1 MGRRVSG
8 EASIYPIKKDGKTV
22 KWAGAL
28 SLGFVDGKRIRK
40 KIERATRK
48 EVADEIASLK
58 KQQAQGVN
66 LRAKQPTVRDHCLPW
81 LENTFALKARP
92 KSVETYRQ
100 MFTYHIF
107 PAFGAMKLKDVTHR
121 GVQALVAQMH
131 AADFAT
137 KTISL
142 MRAAGRQ
149 AWKKAMQEGLTDT
162 NPFQDLTLPAAD
174 GKETVFLTVPQAK
187 AFILAARGDRLEVA
201 QRLMLSLGMRRGEV
215 CGLRWGKDVDLAAG
229 TLTVNGT
236 LQYIHGHGLEWGEP
250 KTDAGRRAYKLPPS
264 LLAAL
269 VWHKQQ
275 QDRERAQMGARWK
288 DSGYVFCST
297 TTGGALNSNNL
308 YNAFK
313 RAATIAGLPKDAS
326 PHSLR
331 HSCASFLH
339 AEGASLKKI
348 SSYLGHAN
356 TAITSNVYVHLFQD
370 EIDEGVVTVEELLY
384 RENAG

>member
-1 MGRRVSG
+1 MSRRVNG
-8 EASIYPIKKDGKTV
+8 EASIYPIRNADGKTI
-22 KWAGAL
+22 KWAGSL

-48 EVADEIASLK
+48 EVADALAVF
-58 KQQAQGVN
+58 KQQQAHGVD
-66 LRAKQPTVRDHCLPW
+66 LRAKQPTVKDHCLPW

-100 MFTYHIF
+100 MFTYHIL
-107 PAFGAMKLKDVTHR
+107 PAFGTMKIKDVTHR
-121 GVQALVAQMH
+121 KVQALVAQMH
-131 AADFAT
+131 KNDYAT
-137 KTISL
+137 KTINL

-149 AWKKAMQEGLTDT
+149 SWKKAIQEGLCDS
-162 NPFQDLTLPAAD
+162 NPFQDLTLPSAD
-174 GKETVFLTVPQAK
+174 GKKIVFLTVEQAK

-201 QRLMLSLGMRRGEV
+201 LRLLLSLGMRRGEV

-229 TLTVNGT
+229 TLTINGT
-236 LQYIHGHGLEWGEP
+236 LQYIQGRGLEWGEP
-250 KTDAGRRAYKLPPS
+250 KTDAGRRSYKLPPAI
-264 LLAAL
+264 LAAL
-269 VWHKQQ
+269 TWHKQRQ
-275 QDRERAQMGARWK
+275 EREREQMGTRWTN
-288 DSGYVFCST
+288 SGYVFCSS

-308 YNAFK
+308 YSAFK
-313 RAATIAGLPKDAS
+313 RAATIAELPKGTS

-348 SSYLGHAN
+348 SSYLGHAS
-356 TAITSNVYVHLFQD
+356 TTITSNVYIHLFQD

-384 RENAG
+384 REAM

>member
-1 MGRRVSG
+1 MGRRVCG
-8 EASIYPIKKDGKTV
+8 EGSIYPVRDKEGNVK
-22 KWAGAL
+22 KWACSV
-28 SLGFVDGKRIRK
+28 SLGFIDGKRIRK
-40 KIERATRK
+40 KVERRTRK

-66 LRAKQPTVRDHCLPW
+66 LKAKQPTVKDHYLPW

-100 MFTYHIF
+100 MFTYYIL
-107 PAFGAMKLKDVTHR
+107 PALGTMKLKDVTHR
-121 GVQALVAQMH
+121 KVQALVAQMH
-131 AADFAT
+131 ADGLAT

-149 AWKKAMQEGLTDT
+149 AWKKAMQEGLCDS

-174 GKETVFLTVPQAK
+174 GKKIVFLTVEQAK

-201 QRLMLSLGMRRGEV
+201 LRLLLSLGMRRGEV

-229 TLTVNGT
+229 TLTINGT
-236 LQYIHGHGLEWGEP
+236 LQYIQGHGLEWGEP
-250 KTDAGRRAYKLPPS
+250 KTDAGRRSYKLPAS
-264 LLAAL
+264 IVAAL
-269 VWHKQQ
+269 TWHKQR
-275 QDRERAQMGARWK
+275 QDQERTQMGARWS
-288 DSGYVFCST
+288 DSGYVFCSS
-297 TTGGALNSNNL
+297 TTGGALNSNLL
-308 YNAFK
+308 YGAFK
-313 RAATIAGLPKDAS
+313 KAAAIAGLPKEAS

-348 SSYLGHAN
+348 SSYLGHSN

-384 RENAG
+384 RDAM